1 MLICVNIWRH
11 EYLFHD
17 AIHLYNYIVT
27 EKLQKFNNENTWKIR
42 RPNLSIKILGVNFG
56 NVTLDNSIWDKISEN
71 INNKKT
77 IHLWNRVTLSL
88 RGRKLIIDQILL
100 SKLWYICQTY
110 IIPKY
115 IKKEIEKRIYEFLWE
130 GKKIHPH
137 RHLLQLPIWKGGL
150 GILNIDT
157 QLNSLKVKWIQR
169 LLHPTN
175 ALWKDLMLLWLNLIL
190 NSNYGLSLFR
200 QNKILQPIPH
210 KNFQKYIND
219 DFFILLLNAWLHFTN
234 NDFPTPAS
242 IEEILDQL
250 LFLNPRTKSDFRSKQ
265 SLSLLYSS

>member
-1 MLICVNIWRH
+1 MHVHVLICVNIWRH
-11 EYLFHD
+11 EYLFYD

-27 EKLQKFNNENTWKIR
+27 EKSQKFNNENTRKILWS
-42 RPNLSIKILGVNFG
+42 NLSIKILGVNFG
-56 NVTLDNSIWDKISEN
+56 NVTLDNSVWDKISEN
-71 INNKKT
+71 IKKN
-77 IHLWNRVTLSL
+77 IYIYIYIYLWNRVRLSL
-88 RGRKLIIDQILL
+88 RGRKLIINQILL
-100 SKLWYICQTY
+100 SKLWHICQIY

-115 IKKEIEKRIYEFLWE
+115 FKKEIEKRIYEFLWE

-190 NSNYGLSLFR
+190 SSNYG
-200 QNKILQPIPH
+200 
-210 KNFQKYIND
+210 
-219 DFFILLLNAWLHFTN
+219 
-234 NDFPTPAS
+234 
-242 IEEILDQL
+242 
-250 LFLNPRTKSDFRSKQ
+250 
-265 SLSLLYSS
+265 